1 MSGHSKWATTHRQK
15 ELTDKQRSKRFSKI
29 IREIMSAVKTNGSD
43 INTNPKLRLAIQNAK
58 ALNMPKENIERA
70 IHKNIDE
77 IKNYANITYES
88 VVGVVQIG
96 IVCMTDNVNRTA
108 SDIRAL
114 LCRHHG
120 ELCKNGT
127 VMYNFKYN
135 SVFIFKKNVIED
147 LENFTLEMIEY
158 DIEDLCENDE
168 ETYCLVST
176 AQNFS
181 KIQNILEKKGIEI
194 QHSLLRY
201 SPIMTVEIQG
211 EELENIKTL
220 LSSLEDL
227 DDIQNVFSNLKEL

>member
-15 ELTDKQRSKRFSKI
+15 ELTDKQRSKKFSKV
-29 IREIMSAVKTNGSD
+29 IREIMSAVKTNGKD
-43 INTNPKLRLAIQNAK
+43 INANPKLRLAIQNAR

-77 IKNYANITYES
+77 IKNYDNITYEA
-88 VVGVVQIG
+88 VVGVVQIV

-108 SDIRAL
+108 SDLRAL
-114 LCRHHG
+114 LGRHHG

-135 SVFIFKKNVIED
+135 SVFIFQKSCIQD
-147 LENFTLEMIEY
+147 LEGFTLEMIDY